1 MLVGQRGNF
10 STTWP
15 TMPRGTTSL
24 ELIVDQSF
32 LITTLLVFKYDEF
45 DCLCIILL

>member
-1 MLVGQRGNF
+1 MLVGQRGNL

-24 ELIVDQSF
+24 KLIVNQFF
-32 LITTLLVFKYDEF
+32 LITLLVFKYGEF